1 MSRQNNESIGKLW
14 SHNLGYVAT
23 RSLQILI
30 IGILVAIVLKMVL
43 TVNLVLLPILL
54 ALILGS
60 SLWPLVRQLRPKVG
74 ALGAALIALLG
85 CVTLLSAVSYIL
97 FLTIKMQWGEL
108 SAKAGEGITKLQD
121 LFFSVA
127 GNIDPKQVESVTNSL
142 KEGLGSFGGQIGS
155 TAVTGIS
162 AAGSFAAGFAL
173 TLVILF
179 FFLKDGDSIWRFFAS
194 WLPERN
200 KVRIQKSGVQAVL
213 TLGDYIRGTSIVA
226 AVDAVGIGIGLVIL
240 GIPLAIPLSI
250 IVFLG
255 GFIPMVG
262 ATLAGV
268 LAALVALVAN
278 GPVAAVIVIG
288 IVILVNQIEGNLLQP
303 IVMSKTLSL
312 HGLVIL
318 VVLTIG
324 TVLGGIVGA
333 ILAVPL
339 TATAWSI
346 VKIWTD
352 RQNPEDVTRL
362 RSVMAQERKSIVRM
376 NARTRR

>member
-1 MSRQNNESIGKLW
+1 M
-14 SHNLGYVAT
+14 
-23 RSLQILI
+23 
-30 IGILVAIVLKMVL
+30 
-43 TVNLVLLPILL
+43 
-54 ALILGS
+54 
-60 SLWPLVRQLRPKVG
+60 G
-74 ALGAALIALLG
+74 ALGAALVALLA
-85 CVTLLSAVSYIL
+85 CAALLSAISYIL
-97 FLTIKMQWGEL
+97 FLTIKMQWSEL
-108 SAKAGEGITKLQD
+108 SSKASEGVTKLQD

-127 GNIDPKQVESVTNSL
+127 GNIDPKQFESVTNSL
-142 KEGLGSFGGQIGS
+142 KEGFGSFGGQIGS
-155 TAVTGIS
+155 TAVTGLS

-179 FFLKDGDSIWRFFAS
+179 FFLKDGDSIWRFFVS
-194 WLPERN
+194 WLPEYR
-200 KVRIQKSGVQAVL
+200 KERVRKSGIQAVL

-226 AVDAVGIGIGLVIL
+226 AVDAIGIGIGLVIV
-240 GIPLAIPLSI
+240 GVPLAIPLSI

-255 GFIPMVG
+255 SFIPMVG
-262 ATLAGV
+262 ATLAGI

-278 GPVAAVIVIG
+278 GPVAAIIVVG
-288 IVILVNQIEGNLLQP
+288 VVVLVNQIEGNLLQP

-333 ILAVPL
+333 ILSVPL
-339 TATAWSI
+339 TATLWSI

-362 RSVMAQERKSIVRM
+362 RSVMAQERKSFVRM
-376 NARTRR
+376 NAR